1 VRKNIYGREVVRC
14 GKGGEEKVQGT
25 RLVAEPDLCSAPAIL
40 FFLCSFFLL
49 FALSQGMAAK
59 HPVLFFF
66 LVSVLEGLLC
76 YVSSFFCVCT
86 LFSPVR
92 SSLLCPRK
100 RPEMEQKNK
109 ARKTRFFFMF
119 IVEIRFFLYRCRSM
133 SPYFVICVK
142 RVVLGTRCFDS
153 LC

>member
-40 FFLCSFFLL
+40 FFLCSFFCCLPSPKEWRQNILSCFFSLRLGRAPLL
-49 FALSQGMAAK
+49 C
-59 HPVLFFF
+59 FF
-66 LVSVLEGLLC
+66 LFLCLYLVLSGSIESS
-76 YVSSFFCVCT
+76 VSSKAT
-86 LFSPVR
+86 GDGAKKQS
-92 SSLLCPRK
+92 K
-100 RPEMEQKNK
+100 KN
-109 ARKTRFFFMF
+109 AFFFMF
-119 IVEIRFFLYRCRSM
+119 IVVEIRFFLYRCRSM